1 MEHAKHEATRAVD
14 QVARMRKITNEGPVT
29 ELDDEDRDDEKSSES
44 EKEAVF
50 SFWKFGELN

>member
-1 MEHAKHEATRAVD
+1 MEHAKHEAARAVD
-14 QVARMRKITNEGPVT
+14 QVARMRKITSQGRVT
-29 ELDDEDRDDEKSSES
+29 ELDDKDQDGEKSSES